1 MDYIELIKSRLLL
14 SSIISKKVKLT
25 KKGANFVGLC
35 PLHHERTP
43 SFTINDNKGFYYC
56 FGCGASGDV
65 FEFVCKTEG
74 LNFKE
79 AVESLAQMTGVQ
91 LPEKRYS
98 QDGSKDNN
106 VTKVFDL
113 AADWFIHKLHNN
125 ELALDYLRQRKISL
139 DMIKKF
145 KIGYAPNNGLKEYLS
160 AQGIKDEVMLEV
172 GLINKNGDYFR
183 NRIMFPIWNMTGKI
197 IAFGG
202 RILDDKMQPKY
213 LNSPESILFK
223 KRGSI
228 YSINFALNE
237 IRKKQQV
244 FIVEGYTDVIALF
257 QAGITNVVAPLGTA
271 ISTWHIES
279 LWNIAQEIFICMD
292 GDNAGHTAAL
302 RVASLALPIL
312 EPGKLLKFVPLPSGY
327 DPYDICNSYN
337 YNPKEILSLLENKA
351 KLHSEFLWDYEI
363 NSSTLIT
370 SSSAPEKYAMLEN
383 RLMHYIND
391 IKNSSVK
398 KYYKNF
404 FYNKIRFLQ
413 TKQGVKSTKNFKMT
427 KEECLYDKV
436 PSLVEQEQNQ
446 TAILRIAIEFPEM
459 LDDPILFEQFADFN
473 MTNKDAYELQQHI
486 IDIKSKITYKL
497 SKEAL
502 IEEVMKSKVVKIAQY
517 IMEKTKLLHS
527 QLSNYES
534 AKAIWYNIM
543 LLRELNILREEALQ
557 ARLSGNLGYQDSLT
571 RQIESIEAK
580 QREIQ
585 MNMIKK
591 YNQSTIP
598 L

>member
-1 MDYIELIKSRLLL
+1 MDYTELIKSRLLP
-14 SSIISKKVKLT
+14 SNIIGKKVKLT
-25 KKGANFVGLC
+25 KKGTNFVGLC
-35 PLHHERTP
+35 PFHHEKTP
-43 SFTINDNKGFYYC
+43 SFTVNDGKGFYYC

-91 LPEKRYS
+91 LPEKRYN
-98 QDGSKDNN
+98 QDSSKNN
-106 VTKVFDL
+106 DMTKVFDL
-113 AADWFIHKLHNN
+113 AADWFIHKLHSN

-160 AQGIKDEVMLEV
+160 AQGIKDEVI

-183 NRIMFPIWNMTGKI
+183 SRIMFPIWNMTGKI

-223 KRGSI
+223 KRESI

-279 LWNIAQEIFICMD
+279 LWNIAQEIFVCMD

-302 RVASLALPIL
+302 RVASLALSIL
-312 EPGKLLKFVPLPSGY
+312 EPGKLLKFVILPSGY

-337 YNPKEILSLLENKA
+337 YNSEEILSLLEDKA

-363 NSSTLIT
+363 NSSTFIT

-427 KEECLYDKV
+427 KEECLYDKL

-446 TAILRIAIEFPEM
+446 TAILRIAIEFPEV

-473 MTNKDAYELQQHI
+473 MTNKDVYKLQQHI
-486 IDIKSKITYKL
+486 IDIKSKINCKL
-497 SKEAL
+497 SKETL
-502 IEEVMKSKVVKIAQY
+502 IEELEKSKVADIVQY
-517 IMEKTKLLHS
+517 ITEKTKLLHS

-534 AKAIWYNIM
+534 AKTIWYNIM
-543 LLRELNILREEALQ
+543 LFRELSILKEEALQ
-557 ARLSGNLGYQDSLT
+557 ARISGNLGNQDCLA
-571 RQIESIEAK
+571 RQIELIETE
-580 QREIQ
+580 QRKMQ
-585 MNMIKK
+585 MDIIKR
-591 YNQSTIP
+591 YNQPTM
-598 L
+598 LL